1 MAESRNIVTTV
12 AVVVAVVCAGWAIYA
27 TKHAD
32 SPSAGGFG
40 PPGMGG
46 PPGVAQG
53 GAGARAPGGGA
64 AAGPAGPGRPG
75 AGGAGPGRG
84 PGGPPGMGGG
94 MPTPVVSVEV
104 REQQLAR
111 ELTALGTSRANEAVE
126 VTSKASNL
134 VTAVRFRDG
143 QRVLRGQVLVELD
156 SAQVRADLAAAQA
169 ALTESRSQFDRS
181 RELLPTQALSKSQF
195 DQIEA
200 TLKANEARVAAAR
213 ARLEDTVIR
222 APFSGRVGLRRI
234 SVGSLISPG
243 TVITTLDDSS
253 LIKVDFAVPEVNLS
267 QLREGLSLT
276 ATSTAYPGRR
286 FSGRVTSVDSRV
298 DPVSR
303 SVLVRAEVPNPESLL
318 KPGMFLNVEIVRDQR
333 NALVVPEEALVPEQ
347 DRQYVFVVDGG
358 KAQRREVRIG
368 ARRPGSVEILS
379 GLERGE
385 RVIVEGTVKVREGG
399 AVRDLA
405 MAGPPPGAGAAG
417 ASETRGARTA
427 APRAGG

>member
-1 MAESRNIVTTV
+1 
-12 AVVVAVVCAGWAIYA
+12 
-27 TKHAD
+27 
-32 SPSAGGFG
+32 
-40 PPGMGG
+40 
-46 PPGVAQG
+46 
-53 GAGARAPGGGA
+53 
-64 AAGPAGPGRPG
+64 
-75 AGGAGPGRG
+75 
-84 PGGPPGMGGG
+84 
-94 MPTPVVSVEV
+94 MPTPVVSIEV

-111 ELTALGTSRANEAVE
+111 EFAALGTSRANEAVE
-126 VTSKASNL
+126 ITSKASNL

-143 QRVLRGQVLVELD
+143 QRVQRGQVLVELD

-169 ALTESRSQFDRS
+169 ALTESRSQFERS

-200 TLKANEARVAAAR
+200 TLKANEARVASAR

-303 SVLVRAEVPNPESLL
+303 SVLVRAEVPNPENLL

-347 DRQYVFVVDGG
+347 DRQYVFVVDAGR
-358 KAQRREVRIG
+358 AQRREVRIG

-405 MAGPPPGAGAAG
+405 MAGPPPGAGAG
-417 ASETRGARTA
+417 ATETRGTRAA